1 MKPGGTK
8 KRHDASG
15 CRREPWPAPYSPV
28 GKRCSPVI
36 PFFLPNLACALIR
49 SRLFLPTLGTETGP
63 REDTMAK
70 PMISSKN
77 LHAVA
82 GAVLFSFGL
91 TLLTANLDEVAGQV
105 SSWLPSGVGSLGAVI
120 EIGLAGLRAVEAY
133 FFDPSA
139 FQAGFLSILVSLWP
153 LILVIIGAIL
163 LHDAIGARFA
173 SPKLARTFPSRE
185 YESES

>member
-1 MKPGGTK
+1 MQ
-8 KRHDASG
+8 
-15 CRREPWPAPYSPV
+15 
-28 GKRCSPVI
+28 
-36 PFFLPNLACALIR
+36 
-49 SRLFLPTLGTETGP
+49 
-63 REDTMAK
+63 K

-77 LHAVA
+77 IHAVA

-91 TLLTANLDEVAGQV
+91 TMLTANLDVVAAQV
-105 SSWLPSGVGSLGAVI
+105 SEWFASTPSSLGTAI
-120 EIGLAGLRAVEAY
+120 EIGLASLRALQAY

-163 LHDAIGARFA
+163 LHDATGMRLAKA
-173 SPKLARTFPSRE
+173 KLARTFSSGE